1 MVIRCCIG
9 FMDCGIW
16 GLRNCIRKCSCRKN
30 VPPRIIDTAILDYF
44 IAIFFAMFVTYMTKI
59 PLVLTTIGVLI
70 FGIIMHYLF
79 GVETNTL
86 KYLGISC

>member
-1 MVIRCCIG
+1 MCIFSEYKDLFG
-9 FMDCGIW
+9 KSGKGVHGYRF
-16 GLRNCIRKCSCRKN
+16 LK
-30 VPPRIIDTAILDYF
+30 DTAILDYF

-86 KYLGISC
+86 KYLGITC